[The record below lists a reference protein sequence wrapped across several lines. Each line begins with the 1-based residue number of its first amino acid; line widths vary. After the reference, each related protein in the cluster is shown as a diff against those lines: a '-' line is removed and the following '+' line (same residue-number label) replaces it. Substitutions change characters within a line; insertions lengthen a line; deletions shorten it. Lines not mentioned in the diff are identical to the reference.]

1 MCERTLRGAGSMSA
15 TPRPAVHG
23 EASAAEDTGAGR
35 QTLLPGVAPTTL
47 GDRAAVLGNANGPRN
62 G

>member
-1 MCERTLRGAGSMSA
+1 MSA

-35 QTLLPGVAPTTL
+35 QTLVSGT
-47 GDRAAVLGNANGPRN
+47 RR
-62 G
+62 